1 VDNSTILLRRRGAAC
16 TAALAAFATAVG
28 LAATSAR
35 GDSSVVRAA
44 DPFLAVQGVTPAV
57 ALATPVTAEP
67 VLSQPLSLA
76 ATLDPPMA
84 LPAVY
89 DPLVQ
94 PASSMAAAQATSSAF
109 YPAPTY
115 YGAAEYQLAQRPQI
129 AMRQPASWISG
140 PNLKSG
146 VAFVL
151 GDDIFEGQDVGWT
164 VSGGFRQPLGPH
176 FGERSFFELG
186 GSYLS
191 AYGETT
197 RPIAGTVTT
206 FDNMGNVISRVTEAG
221 LFDSTLKEV
230 KRGTIHVALGW
241 YWGDVVDNRGDDPQ
255 LRFATRFG
263 GRLGHI
269 RGRFAE
275 VATETPDADELFT
288 YNYYGKADTTGGLFI
303 GTEAILLARD
313 LRIGS
318 TAITLDGEFG
328 NDWMEF
334 GGWGR
339 GSLGTASLML
349 GAMLSR

>member
-1 VDNSTILLRRRGAAC
+1 MDHSRIALRRRGAAY
-16 TAALAAFATAVG
+16 TAALAVFA
-28 LAATSAR
+28 AAIGMAAGAAR
-35 GDSSVVRAA
+35 AESPASGTI
-44 DPFLAVQGVTPAV
+44 DPFLAAQGPAP
-57 ALATPVTAEP
+57 AGAPPSSWTAEP
-67 VLSQPLSLA
+67 VLSQPLALA
-76 ATLDPPMA
+76 GTLEAPLA
-84 LPAVY
+84 LPVVY

-94 PASSMAAAQATSSAF
+94 PVSSFAAAQASGSAY
-109 YPAPTY
+109 YPATTY
-115 YGAAEYQLAQRPQI
+115 YPTAEYELADRPQI

-151 GDDIFEGQDVGWT
+151 GDDILEGQDVGWT

-176 FGERSFFELG
+176 FGDRSFFELG

-197 RPIAGTVTT
+197 RPIAGTITT
-206 FDNMGNVISRVTEAG
+206 LDNAGNVISRVTDAD
-221 LFDSTLKEV
+221 LFNSTLKEV
-230 KRGTIHVALGW
+230 KRGTIHAALGW
-241 YWGDVVDNRGDDPQ
+241 YWGDVVDNRANDPQ
-255 LRFATRFG
+255 MRFATRFG

-269 RGRFAE
+269 RGRFSEA
-275 VATETPDADELFT
+275 AAETPDPDERFT
-288 YNYYGKADTTGGLFI
+288 YNYYGKADTIGGLFV

-318 TAITLDGEFG
+318 TAITVDGEFG

-339 GSLGTASLML
+339 GSLGTASVTL
-349 GAMLSR
+349 GFMLSR